1 MRSTIWALLGLGVV
15 LPQAL
20 AADTLSTSGFNLCM
34 QDSDIKVQKLDVNYS
49 KSTKQVVFDLA
60 GTNSKEQNVTA
71 TLTVTAYGN
80 QIYTKTFEPCG
91 TEVHV
96 AQLCPGKKTYSTHR
110 FPAMPSTLISGST
123 LTRINMLIPSFSSSI
138 GRIQCQ
144 W

>member
-34 QDSDIKVQKLDVNYS
+34 QDSAINVQKLDVTYT
-49 KSTKQVVFDLA
+49 KSTKLVVFDLA

-96 AQLCPGKKTYSTHR
+96 AELCPGKKSCSTHR
-110 FPAMPSTLISGST
+110 FPIMPSRLI
-123 LTRINMLIPSFSSSI
+123 LE
-138 GRIQCQ
+138 
-144 W
+144 